1 MVARKHQQAAGG
13 FGDRC
18 LQGGHK
24 RAHHRTAVDKARIG
38 NRRAAGQIQHLAQR
52 HAQRDSQRQ
61 RAGDGAID
69 GQRPASHRIAL
80 LHGSGDIEYRLHV
93 IDHYADADRQRGR
106 RHAAPRRQPDSKH
119 LIPGRID
126 VRQNMQPGPFR
137 ESRG

>member
-1 MVARKHQQAAGG
+1 MVAREHQQAAGG

-18 LQGGHK
+18 LKGGNK
-24 RAHHRTAVDKARIG
+24 RAHHRTAVDKPRIV

-52 HAQRDSQRQ
+52 YTQWYGQRQ
-61 RAGDGAID
+61 RTGDGAID

-80 LHGSGDIEYRLHV
+80 FHGSGDIEHGLHV
-93 IDHYADADRQRGR
+93 IDHHADADRQRGR
-106 RHAAPRRQPDSKH
+106 WYAASRRQPDSEH

-137 ESRG
+137 ESWG

>member
-1 MVARKHQQAAGG
+1 MVAREHQQAAGG

-24 RAHHRTAVDKARIG
+24 RAHHRTAVDKARIV

-52 HAQRDSQRQ
+52 HAQRYGQRQ
-61 RAGDGAID
+61 RTDDGAVD
-69 GQRPASHRIAL
+69 GQRPAGHRIAL
-80 LHGSGDIEYRLHV
+80 LHGSGDIEYRLNV

-106 RHAAPRRQPDSKH
+106 RHATTRRQPDSEH

-126 VRQNMQPGPFR
+126 IRQNMQPGPFR
-137 ESRG
+137 